1 LSFLDNAVNSETGTI
16 KIKGVF
22 ANAAKKLWPGRFI
35 DVVMTLSSLK
45 NAVTVPAN
53 AVQTGQQGQFVYIVK
68 PDQTVEVRPVTVGPA
83 MEEEIVI
90 ESGLASG
97 ETIVVDGQLRLT
109 PGAVIEAKN
118 PSGQGE
124 QKP

>member
-1 LSFLDNAVNSETGTI
+1 
-16 KIKGVF
+16 
-22 ANAAKKLWPGRFI
+22 
-35 DVVMTLSSLK
+35 
-45 NAVTVPAN
+45 
-53 AVQTGQQGQFVYIVK
+53 
-68 PDQTVEVRPVTVGPA
+68 

-97 ETIVVDGQLRLT
+97 ETIVVDGQLRLV